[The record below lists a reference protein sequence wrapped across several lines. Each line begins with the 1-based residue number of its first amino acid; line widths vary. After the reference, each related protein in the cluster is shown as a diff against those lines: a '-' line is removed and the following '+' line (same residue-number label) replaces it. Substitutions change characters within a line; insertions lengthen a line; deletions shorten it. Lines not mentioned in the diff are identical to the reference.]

1 MPKLDRYLLSE
12 LAQAVLATLVVL
24 LIVCLGGVF
33 VDVLTDITK
42 GRVPAGMMLM
52 QFGLVLLQWLPRILP
67 LALMLG
73 LMLGVGRL
81 YRDSEMPVLASI
93 GVGPRRLLKP
103 LMLVVPPLVAVVAAC
118 SLWLAPWAERVT
130 VYRTARRLMEGFVR
144 IPA

>member
-12 LAQAVLATLVVL
+12 LAQSVLATLVVL

-33 VDVLTDITK
+33 VDVLTDITR
-42 GRVPAGMMLM
+42 GRVPPGMMLM

-73 LMLGVGRL
+73 LMLGMGRL

-93 GVGPRRLLKP
+93 GVGPRRMLKP
-103 LMLVVPPLVAVVAAC
+103 LMLVVLPLTTSKA
-118 SLWLAPWAERVT
+118 LVT
-130 VYRTARRLMEGFVR
+130 VTVASSSRRSSGSHR
-144 IPA
+144 